1 MSPTAGSGQE
11 GGQGALGLLARVMGT
26 ERVGAAQAQSWV
38 WDLGGSGPGWG
49 TGSTYSRLRWMG
61 NGHQSETAQWERS
74 RDPVWTKWGGGWELW
89 AGSHGLTSLAERIRK
104 FPFHTQDV
112 LSPWQ

>member
-1 MSPTAGSGQE
+1 
-11 GGQGALGLLARVMGT
+11 MGT
-26 ERVGAAQAQSWV
+26 RVKLPSGKGLETWSGLNGAGV
-38 WDLGGSGPGWG
+38 
-49 TGSTYSRLRWMG
+49 
-61 NGHQSETAQWERS
+61 
-74 RDPVWTKWGGGWELW
+74 GWELW